1 MNQKPIRTRF
11 APSPTGML
19 HIGGF
24 RAALYAWL
32 LARHSGGKFLLRI
45 EDTDN
50 ERKVDGAIRYILE
63 GFKWFGLDIDE
74 GPTKAEL
81 ETIGEELAGMPEMGG
96 EFGPYIQSLRL
107 PRYKEI
113 ADRLVAEG
121 HAFRC
126 DCTSEMLDRER
137 AEQRARKEVPG
148 YSGYCR
154 TRNVPADKPHVVRFK
169 MPHRPEVEII
179 DGIRGRIAWE
189 SVPLR
194 DPILMKSDGFP
205 TYHLAAMVDDHEME
219 ITHVMRGE
227 EWIPSTP
234 LHVLLYRALK
244 WDEPVFCHLPVVL
257 GSDGKKLSKRH
268 GSTSWSAFREEGYLP
283 EALLNFIVRIGWSP
297 GEGSDQEIFSREE
310 LIKLFSLEHVNTS
323 SGVFEYPKLQWMNGM
338 FIRNLSDSEFEARAL
353 PFIEK
358 SDLNLADDSWRSLM
372 PKLKERTRLLTEVP
386 DMLRFLEEKPLER
399 EIDQM
404 LGKGMEWS
412 GVLSVLD
419 GALDLF
425 ESTDSFEPIALEKST
440 SELADKLALKK
451 GSVFIA
457 LRIAVLGK
465 KATPPLFESIQA
477 LGKDRTVARIKQARQ
492 LVEPLAA

>member
-32 LARHSGGKFLLRI
+32 LARHAGGKFVLRI

-50 ERKVDGAIRYILE
+50 ERKVDGAIAYILE

-74 GPTKAEL
+74 GPASKEL
-81 ETIGEELAGMPEMGG
+81 ESIGEGLAGMPEMGG

-107 PRYKEI
+107 PRYKEV
-113 ADRLVAEG
+113 ADRLVDQG

-126 DCTSEMLDRER
+126 DCTPEMLDKER
-137 AEQRARKEVPG
+137 ADQRARREVPG

-154 TRNVPADKPHVVRFK
+154 TRNVPPDKPHVVRFK
-169 MPHRPEVEII
+169 MPHRPEVEIV
-179 DGIRGRIAWE
+179 DGIRGRIQWE

-194 DPILMKSDGFP
+194 DPVLLKSDGFP
-205 TYHLAAMVDDHEME
+205 TYHLAVVVDDHQME

-234 LHVLLYRALK
+234 LHVLVYQALG
-244 WDEPVFCHLPVVL
+244 WELPVFCHLPVVL
-257 GSDGKKLSKRH
+257 GPDGKKLSKRH
-268 GSTSWSAFREEGYLP
+268 GSTSWSAFRDEGYLP

-297 GEGSDQEIFSREE
+297 GEGNDQEIFSREE
-310 LIKLFSLEHVNTS
+310 LIKLFTLDHVNTS
-323 SGVFEYPKLQWMNGM
+323 SGVFDYTKLQWMNGV
-338 FIRNLSDSEFEARAL
+338 FIRELSDHEFDERCQPYLQQAKVEL
-353 PFIEK
+353 PREPWLKI
-358 SDLNLADDSWRSLM
+358 L
-372 PKLKERTRLLTEVP
+372 PKVKERIKIFPEVVE
-386 DMLRFLEEKPLER
+386 MVRFLEDKPLER
-399 EIDQM
+399 DIEQM

-412 GVLSVLD
+412 GVVDLLKKVYHRIESQSSLEPAVLEQQIS
-419 GALDLF
+419 A
-425 ESTDSFEPIALEKST
+425 
-440 SELADKLALKK
+440 LADELGLKK
-451 GSVFIA
+451 GPVFIA

-465 KATPPLFESIQA
+465 KATPPLFESIEA
-477 LGKDRTVARIKQARQ
+477 LGAQRTLLRINEAVELIKQK
-492 LVEPLAA
+492 